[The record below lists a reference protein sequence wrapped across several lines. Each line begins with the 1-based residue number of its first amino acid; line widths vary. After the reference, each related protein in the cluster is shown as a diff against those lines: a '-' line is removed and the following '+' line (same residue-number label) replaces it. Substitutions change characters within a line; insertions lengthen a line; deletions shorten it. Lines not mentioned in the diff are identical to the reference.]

1 MCDAKVVIIFN
12 IPTND
17 DYFFLNLNNFE
28 INGSTISH
36 PVCRYTISMK
46 RLSTI
51 ICLTLLPVALLA
63 QERTVQNRPY
73 TDLRNLHFGVLV
85 GTHLQDLEF
94 VNVGPQTITND
105 DSTTQQVI
113 VSTDQDRWD
122 AGFNVGVLAELRLS
136 THFQLR
142 VAPAMYFGARHI
154 MFRNY
159 SLLKENSA
167 PTERRQDLK
176 TAYVSSAFD
185 LIAAA
190 PRFNNHRPY
199 VMAGLN
205 PMVNLSGKG
214 NDYLKLKKFDAFLE
228 VGVGCDFY
236 LPYFKLRPELKF
248 MYGLTNCLNTNHD
261 KDIRD
266 KSMLPYTNS
275 VNSARSK
282 MIVLTFYF
290 E

>member
-28 INGSTISH
+28 INVSTISH

-73 TDLRNLHFGVLV
+73 TDLRDLHFGVLV

-105 DSTTQQVI
+105 DGTTQQVI

-159 SLLKENSA
+159 SLLKENGA

>member
-17 DYFFLNLNNFE
+17 DYFFLNLNNFK

-73 TDLRNLHFGVLV
+73 TDLRDLHFGVLV

-105 DSTTQQVI
+105 DGITQQVI

-159 SLLKENSA
+159 SLLKENGA

>member
-12 IPTND
+12 IPIND

-73 TDLRNLHFGVLV
+73 TDLRDLHFGVLV

-105 DSTTQQVI
+105 DGITQQVI

-159 SLLKENSA
+159 SLLKENGA

>member
-73 TDLRNLHFGVLV
+73 TDLRDLHFGVLV

-105 DSTTQQVI
+105 DGTTQQVI

-122 AGFNVGVLAELRLS
+122 VGFNVGVLAELRLS

>member
-105 DSTTQQVI
+105 DGTTQQVI

-159 SLLKENSA
+159 SLLKENGA

-199 VMAGLN
+199 VIAGLN

>member
-73 TDLRNLHFGVLV
+73 TDLRDLHFGVLV

-105 DSTTQQVI
+105 DGTTQQVI

-159 SLLKENSA
+159 SLLKENGT

-228 VGVGCDFY
+228 VGGGCDFY

>member
-1 MCDAKVVIIFN
+1 MCDAKVVILFN

-73 TDLRNLHFGVLV
+73 TDLRDLHFGVLV

-105 DSTTQQVI
+105 DGTTQQVI

-159 SLLKENSA
+159 SLLKENGT

>member
-17 DYFFLNLNNFE
+17 DCFFLNLNNFE

-73 TDLRNLHFGVLV
+73 TDLRDLHFGVLV

-105 DSTTQQVI
+105 DGTTQQVI

-159 SLLKENSA
+159 SLLKENGA

>member
-1 MCDAKVVIIFN
+1 MCDAKVVIIFD

-73 TDLRNLHFGVLV
+73 TDLRDLHFGVLV

-105 DSTTQQVI
+105 DGTTQQVI

-159 SLLKENSA
+159 SLLKENGA

>member
-73 TDLRNLHFGVLV
+73 TDLRDLHFGVLV

-105 DSTTQQVI
+105 DGTTQQVI

-159 SLLKENSA
+159 SLLKENGT

-199 VMAGLN
+199 VIAGLN

>member
-73 TDLRNLHFGVLV
+73 TDLRDLHFGVLV

-105 DSTTQQVI
+105 DGTTQQVI

-159 SLLKENSA
+159 SLLKENGT

>member
-17 DYFFLNLNNFE
+17 DHFFLNLNNFE

-73 TDLRNLHFGVLV
+73 TDLRDLHFGVLV

-105 DSTTQQVI
+105 DGTTQQVI

-159 SLLKENSA
+159 SLLKENGA

>member
-73 TDLRNLHFGVLV
+73 TDLRDLHFGVLV

-94 VNVGPQTITND
+94 VNVGPQTVTND
-105 DSTTQQVI
+105 DGTTQQVI

-159 SLLKENSA
+159 SLLKENGA

-199 VMAGLN
+199 VIAGLN

>member
-73 TDLRNLHFGVLV
+73 TDLRDLHFGVLV

-105 DSTTQQVI
+105 DGTTQQVI

-122 AGFNVGVLAELRLS
+122 AGFNVGVLAELRLN
-136 THFQLR
+136 TYFQLR

-159 SLLKENSA
+159 SLLKENGA

>member
-73 TDLRNLHFGVLV
+73 TDLRDLHFGVLV

-105 DSTTQQVI
+105 DGTTQQVI

-159 SLLKENSA
+159 SLLKENGA

-266 KSMLPYTNS
+266 KSMRPYTNS

>member
-12 IPTND
+12 IPTNN

-73 TDLRNLHFGVLV
+73 TDLRDLHFGVLV

-105 DSTTQQVI
+105 DGTTQQVI

-159 SLLKENSA
+159 SLLKENGA

-199 VMAGLN
+199 VIAGLN

>member
-1 MCDAKVVIIFN
+1 MCGAKVVIIFN

-73 TDLRNLHFGVLV
+73 TDLRDLHFGVLV
-85 GTHLQDLEF
+85 GTHLQDVEF

-105 DSTTQQVI
+105 DGTTQQVI

-159 SLLKENSA
+159 SLLKENGA

>member
-1 MCDAKVVIIFN
+1 MCDAKIVIIFN

-73 TDLRNLHFGVLV
+73 TDLRDLHFGVLV

-105 DSTTQQVI
+105 DGTTQQVI

-159 SLLKENSA
+159 SLLKENGT